1 MNRLFLIILAVMFAC
16 TAKEE
21 KTIITGTID
30 NPATER
36 FEITYPK
43 DLITGREEKHII
55 ILDENNSFKLEI
67 AIRKPIMAQLKIRG
81 EDPVS
86 LYIKPGD
93 DLQISADGDDL
104 KASLSFAGKNADN
117 NKFLFEYQNKIL
129 IDNEYLP
136 QQVVNKIRTLEP
148 AEFVEYWEEMLKTK
162 KEPFY
167 NIDENKSISEDLV
180 SYLKTEVAYTS
191 YSYRLF
197 YPMFIIAKD
206 KWEELPEGYFDFL
219 DNARSKMD
227 DKKLVSESYRNY
239 IEHYLDYYKLQNP
252 EEAPEGLSAVEEN
265 IYFAEKLLTGKTLQH
280 TKAGLIYKEFYLGDF
295 DKAAELYKSFLDE
308 EKPCRNMD
316 NILTEVYESFK
327 RTLPGNPAPDFELTD
342 INGEVVS
349 LSDFRGKVVY
359 LDFWASWCP
368 PCMREVPYAKEL
380 KKRFEDEEDLVFLY
394 ISIDEDPD
402 AWRRT
407 VKDREIKG
415 VHLNVF
421 GRYHEVPSSYNVR
434 WIPTYYIIDRDG
446 AIFKNNAKRP
456 SFEGIDDDLK
466 AALELV

>member
-1 MNRLFLIILAVMFAC
+1 MNRLFLMILAVMFAC

-30 NPATER
+30 NLVTEK

-43 DLITGREEKHII
+43 DLITGREEKHVIS
-55 ILDENNSFKLEI
+55 LDENNSFHLELDI
-67 AIRKPIMAQLKIRG
+67 NKPVMALLRIKG

-93 DLQISADGDDL
+93 DLHISADGDDL
-104 KASLSFAGKNADN
+104 TATIDFTGKNADN
-117 NKFLFEYQNKIL
+117 NKFLFEYQNNIL
-129 IDNEYLP
+129 IDNEYMP
-136 QQVVNKIRTLEP
+136 QQVVNKMRALEP
-148 AEFVEYWEEMLKTK
+148 EEFVEYWEEMLKTK
-162 KEPFY
+162 KEPFD
-167 NIDENKSISEDLV
+167 NIDESKSISEDLIN
-180 SYLKTEVAYTS
+180 YLKTEVAFVS

-197 YPMFIIAKD
+197 YPMFIISKD
-206 KWEELPEGYFDFL
+206 NWENLPEGYFDFL
-219 DNARSKMD
+219 DDARLKMD
-227 DKKLVSESYRNY
+227 DNRLVSEGYRNY
-239 IEHYLDYYKLQNP
+239 IEQYLDYYKSQNP
-252 EEAPEGLSAVEEN
+252 DEAPEGLSPVEEN
-265 IYFAEKLLTGKTLQH
+265 IYFAEKLLTGKTLRH

-295 DKAAELYKSFLDE
+295 DKAVELYKSFLDE

-349 LSDFRGKVVY
+349 LSDFQGKVVY

-380 KKRFEDEEDLVFLY
+380 KERFKDEEDLVFLY
-394 ISIDEDPD
+394 TSIDENPE

-407 VKDREIKG
+407 VKEREIKG

-434 WIPTYYIIDRDG
+434 WIPTYYIIDRNG
-446 AIFKNNAKRP
+446 VIFENHAKRP
-456 SFEGIDDDLK
+456 SYKSIDDDLK
-466 AALELV
+466 AALEVV